1 MELDYD
7 EDVGEE
13 DGRGYEDKEKIDDSR
28 GGENEVEKRE
38 IEEVR
43 LKLIYVGKII
53 YVNNMNLKIK
63 KKNFYF
69 IIIVC
74 LIWFVI
80 YCRVKYI

>member
-43 LKLIYVGKII
+43 LKLIYVGKKF
-53 YVNNMNLKIK
+53 M
-63 KKNFYF
+63 
-69 IIIVC
+69 
-74 LIWFVI
+74 
-80 YCRVKYI
+80 

>member
-38 IEEVR
+38 TEEVR
-43 LKLIYVGKII
+43 LKLIYVGKKI

-63 KKNFYF
+63 KKEFLFYNYF
-69 IIIVC
+69 LFNMVC
-74 LIWFVI
+74 
-80 YCRVKYI
+80 YIL

>member
-38 IEEVR
+38 TEEVR
-43 LKLIYVGKII
+43 LKLIYVGKKI

-63 KKNFYF
+63 KKEFLFYNYCLF
-69 IIIVC
+69 NMVC
-74 LIWFVI
+74 
-80 YCRVKYI
+80 YIF